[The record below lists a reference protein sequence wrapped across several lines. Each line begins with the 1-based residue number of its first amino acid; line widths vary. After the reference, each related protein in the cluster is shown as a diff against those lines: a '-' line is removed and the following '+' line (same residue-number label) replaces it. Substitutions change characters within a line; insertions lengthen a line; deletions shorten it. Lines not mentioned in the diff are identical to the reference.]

1 MLEHA
6 CWANLCLMNS
16 PVISRQ
22 LPTRTRVL
30 SAAKE
35 LFSSGGYEST
45 TTSAIARQ
53 AETSESQLIKH
64 FGGKEGILQAIFE
77 EGWQKIAP
85 AFAATTVIREPREKL
100 RVAFELMLQAM
111 EADSQL
117 AELMLLEGRRVR
129 RGSDEV
135 LITEGY
141 LRFADMIEAM
151 IAQLCTERGIS
162 DISPRAL
169 TSGLIGMFEGLLR
182 DRMLQVRAG
191 KQPVWSVDEIKRIF
205 EFCIP
210 RLFGER

>member
-1 MLEHA
+1 MADMKALLPLPSLA
-6 CWANLCLMNS
+6 RRKPANRN
-16 PVISRQ
+16 
-22 LPTRTRVL
+22 
-30 SAAKE
+30 
-35 LFSSGGYEST
+35 
-45 TTSAIARQ
+45 
-53 AETSESQLIKH
+53 
-64 FGGKEGILQAIFE
+64 GKEGILQAIFE

-141 LRFADMIEAM
+141 LRFVGMIEAM
-151 IAQLCTERGIS
+151 VAQLCTERGIS
-162 DISPRAL
+162 EISPRAL
-169 TSGLIGMFEGLLR
+169 ASGLIGMFEGLLR

-191 KQPVWSVDEIKRIF
+191 KQPVWSLDEIKKTF

-210 RLFGER
+210 RLFGEK